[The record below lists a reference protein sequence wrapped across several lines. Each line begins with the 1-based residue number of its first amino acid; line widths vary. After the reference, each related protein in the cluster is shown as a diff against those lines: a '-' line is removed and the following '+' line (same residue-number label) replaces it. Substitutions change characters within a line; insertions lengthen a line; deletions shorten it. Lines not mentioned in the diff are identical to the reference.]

1 MRGGFQI
8 RVGFVVPVLAVKVG
22 ATLAVNC
29 LFGGLKIYQPTFGM
43 EVTDCLGR
51 TRRPEATA
59 IGVLLA
65 LGAEAVADGVMG
77 GSAIT

>member
-8 RVGFVVPVLAVKVG
+8 RVGFVVPVLAVKE
-22 ATLAVNC
+22 ALR

-65 LGAEAVADGVMG
+65 LGAEAVADGVVG